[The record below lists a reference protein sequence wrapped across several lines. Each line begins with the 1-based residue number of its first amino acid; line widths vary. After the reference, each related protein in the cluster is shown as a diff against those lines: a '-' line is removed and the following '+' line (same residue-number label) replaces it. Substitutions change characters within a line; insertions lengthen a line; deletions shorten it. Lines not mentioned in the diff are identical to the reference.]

1 MRSINNGFIKEEMS
15 VTQRRGVN
23 TCTPKDDKPKKDL
36 KNWRPITLLDAV
48 DNIASACI
56 EQEAENSH
64 RLRIRTKQPS

>member
-1 MRSINNGFIKEEMS
+1 MRSINKEEMS

-36 KNWRPITLLDAV
+36 KDWRPITLLNAA

-56 EQEAENSH
+56 AK
-64 RLRIRTKQPS
+64 RLKIVTDYA

>member
-1 MRSINNGFIKEEMS
+1 VRSINGFIKEEMS

-36 KNWRPITLLDAV
+36 KNWLPITLLNAA

-56 EQEAENSH
+56 AK
-64 RLRIRTKQPS
+64 RLKIVTDYA